1 MSARS
6 TRLSAAASALHDRP
20 PPAVEYRIRPANPGA
35 HLFEVSCTVAEPD
48 PAGQLFSL
56 PAWIPGSYMIREF
69 ARNIVRLRA
78 EADGEPC
85 ALEKLDKHTWR
96 AAAVPGARVLSVH
109 YEVYAWDLSVRTAHL
124 DTTHGFFNGTSV
136 FLAVA
141 GRTEAPCVVTI
152 ERPEGDCG
160 RDWKLVTA
168 LPPEHGHPGQACRF
182 GRFRAA
188 DYDELI
194 DHPVEMGRFTLARF
208 EAAGVPHDIAL
219 TGRHDCDLE
228 RLCADLHRIC
238 EWQIAL
244 FGTPAPVDY
253 YAFLTMVVGEG
264 YGGLEHRASTAL
276 ICSRAELPWKG
287 MEGLPDGYKSFLGLC
302 SHEYFHTWNVKRIKP
317 AAFTPYDLARE
328 NHTRLL
334 WAFEGFTSY
343 YDDLALVRSGVIGI
357 DDYLGL
363 LGKTIANVLRGS
375 GRLKQSVAESS
386 FDAWTKYYRQDE
398 NAPNAI
404 VSYYAKGALIALAL
418 DLQLRAGSEGAASLD
433 DVMRLLWRRH
443 GLTGVGV
450 PEDGIFAAV
459 RDAGGERLGARLA
472 KWLQKA
478 VDGCEDLPLARL
490 LRPFG
495 VSLRAEAAGTAPV
508 LGMKLGGGSGE
519 AKVANVYDDGP
530 AQAAGVSAGDVL
542 IALDGL
548 RISSAKGLEDLLA
561 RRGAGDEVELH
572 LFRRDELM
580 SFRAVLAAPP
590 AERQELKLAPR
601 ADSAAAKLRRGWL
614 GG

>member
-1 MSARS
+1 
-6 TRLSAAASALHDRP
+6 
-20 PPAVEYRIRPANPGA
+20 
-35 HLFEVSCTVAEPD
+35 
-48 PAGQLFSL
+48 
-56 PAWIPGSYMIREF
+56 
-69 ARNIVRLRA
+69 
-78 EADGEPC
+78 
-85 ALEKLDKHTWR
+85 
-96 AAAVPGARVLSVH
+96 
-109 YEVYAWDLSVRTAHL
+109 
-124 DTTHGFFNGTSV
+124 
-136 FLAVA
+136 
-141 GRTEAPCVVTI
+141 
-152 ERPEGDCG
+152 
-160 RDWKLVTA
+160 
-168 LPPEHGHPGQACRF
+168 
-182 GRFRAA
+182 
-188 DYDELI
+188 
-194 DHPVEMGRFTLARF
+194 
-208 EAAGVPHDIAL
+208 
-219 TGRHDCDLE
+219 
-228 RLCADLHRIC
+228 
-238 EWQIAL
+238 
-244 FGTPAPVDY
+244 
-253 YAFLTMVVGEG
+253 
-264 YGGLEHRASTAL
+264 
-276 ICSRAELPWKG
+276 

-363 LGKTIANVLRGS
+363 LGKTLANVLRGS

-418 DLQLRAGSEGAASLD
+418 DLQLRAGTDGAASLD
-433 DVMRLLWRRH
+433 DVMRLLWQRH

-459 RDAGGERLGARLA
+459 REVGGERLGVRLA

-478 VDGCEDLPLARL
+478 VEGCEDLPLARL

-495 VSLRAEAAGTAPV
+495 VSLRAAAAGSAPV
-508 LGMKLGGGSGE
+508 LGLKLGGGSGE

-530 AQAAGVSAGDVL
+530 AQAAGISAGDVL

-548 RISSAKGLEDLLA
+548 RIASAKGLDELLA
-561 RRGAGDEVELH
+561 RRRVGDEVELH

-580 SFRAVLAAPP
+580 RFRAVLAAAP
-590 AERQELKLAPR
+590 AERQELKLVPR
-601 ADSAAAKLRRGWL
+601 ADSGAVRLRRGWL
-614 GG
+614 GA

>member
-1 MSARS
+1 
-6 TRLSAAASALHDRP
+6 
-20 PPAVEYRIRPANPGA
+20 
-35 HLFEVSCTVAEPD
+35 
-48 PAGQLFSL
+48 
-56 PAWIPGSYMIREF
+56 
-69 ARNIVRLRA
+69 
-78 EADGEPC
+78 
-85 ALEKLDKHTWR
+85 
-96 AAAVPGARVLSVH
+96 
-109 YEVYAWDLSVRTAHL
+109 
-124 DTTHGFFNGTSV
+124 
-136 FLAVA
+136 
-141 GRTEAPCVVTI
+141 
-152 ERPEGDCG
+152 
-160 RDWKLVTA
+160 
-168 LPPEHGHPGQACRF
+168 
-182 GRFRAA
+182 
-188 DYDELI
+188 
-194 DHPVEMGRFTLARF
+194 
-208 EAAGVPHDIAL
+208 
-219 TGRHDCDLE
+219 
-228 RLCADLHRIC
+228 
-238 EWQIAL
+238 
-244 FGTPAPVDY
+244 
-253 YAFLTMVVGEG
+253 
-264 YGGLEHRASTAL
+264 
-276 ICSRAELPWKG
+276 

-317 AAFTPYDLARE
+317 AAFTPYELARE

-363 LGKTIANVLRGS
+363 LGKNIANVLRGS

-404 VSYYAKGALIALAL
+404 VSYYAKGALIGLAL

-433 DVMRLLWRRH
+433 DVMRLLWQRH
-443 GLTGVGV
+443 GLTGIGV

-459 RDAGGERLGARLA
+459 REVGGERLGVRLA

-478 VDGCEDLPLARL
+478 VEGCEDLPLARL

-495 VSLRAEAAGTAPV
+495 VTLRADAAGSAPV
-508 LGMKLGGGSGE
+508 LGMKLAAGGGE
-519 AKVANVYDDGP
+519 AKVASVYDDGP
-530 AQAAGVSAGDVL
+530 AQAAGISAGDVL

-548 RISSAKGLEDLLA
+548 RIANAKAVDELLA
-561 RRGAGDEVELH
+561 RRRAGDEVELH

-601 ADSAAAKLRRGWL
+601 ADSEALRLRRGWL

>member
-1 MSARS
+1 
-6 TRLSAAASALHDRP
+6 
-20 PPAVEYRIRPANPGA
+20 
-35 HLFEVSCTVAEPD
+35 
-48 PAGQLFSL
+48 
-56 PAWIPGSYMIREF
+56 
-69 ARNIVRLRA
+69 
-78 EADGEPC
+78 
-85 ALEKLDKHTWR
+85 
-96 AAAVPGARVLSVH
+96 
-109 YEVYAWDLSVRTAHL
+109 
-124 DTTHGFFNGTSV
+124 
-136 FLAVA
+136 
-141 GRTEAPCVVTI
+141 
-152 ERPEGDCG
+152 
-160 RDWKLVTA
+160 
-168 LPPEHGHPGQACRF
+168 
-182 GRFRAA
+182 
-188 DYDELI
+188 
-194 DHPVEMGRFTLARF
+194 
-208 EAAGVPHDIAL
+208 
-219 TGRHDCDLE
+219 
-228 RLCADLHRIC
+228 
-238 EWQIAL
+238 
-244 FGTPAPVDY
+244 
-253 YAFLTMVVGEG
+253 
-264 YGGLEHRASTAL
+264 
-276 ICSRAELPWKG
+276 
-287 MEGLPDGYKSFLGLC
+287 FLGLC

-317 AAFTPYDLARE
+317 VAFTPYDLARE